1 MAYKNLVYLK
11 KDLFKDKKAHFVLDE
26 EKMAVDPKKI
36 NKLNYSQYFRIT
48 DLEQGCLGKIFIL
61 IQSNDIH

>member
-1 MAYKNLVYLK
+1 
-11 KDLFKDKKAHFVLDE
+11 
-26 EKMAVDPKKI
+26 MAVDPKKI

-48 DLEQGCLGKIFIL
+48 DLEQGYLGKIFIL